1 MFLPCDPTN
10 YNIDLTTPGYMEKLF
25 QSLGVDFAL
34 GEYQG
39 RDAYRISCP
48 YHPDP
53 GPSCR
58 VYANGLGGF
67 NCFGCKKTGT
77 LSDLVA
83 HVRGIAGPT
92 SRQEA
97 LQYIASLNG
106 YSQYIDPFKNCVK
119 VYEYRDR
126 HGFVVKLKRFKGYD
140 EPGGKIFDQ
149 TQRKPGGGFK
159 WKDLDEKALYMLHNL
174 DKLQFVDTVVVVEGE
189 KAADSVNAALKAWG
203 LDNYVVA
210 TTSGDA
216 GTWRDKFIADLE
228 RKKIIILPDS
238 DVAGQD
244 YANNVL
250 NTCIQH
256 GLGTWHA
263 SRRMLT
269 EWSTTT

>member
-1 MFLPCDPTN
+1 MAWVVS
-10 YNIDLTTPGYMEKLF
+10 IASVVRK
-25 QSLGVDFAL
+25 QARS
-34 GEYQG
+34 
-39 RDAYRISCP
+39 I
-48 YHPDP
+48 
-53 GPSCR
+53 
-58 VYANGLGGF
+58 
-67 NCFGCKKTGT
+67 
-77 LSDLVA
+77 DLVA

-97 LQYIASLNG
+97 LQYI
-106 YSQYIDPFKNCVK
+106 DPFKNCVK
-119 VYEYRDR
+119 MYEYRDR

-140 EPGGKIFDQ
+140 EHGGKIFDQ

-238 DVAGQD
+238 DVD

-256 GLGTWHA
+256 GLPWHLA
-263 SRRMLT
+263 CFTQDADGVEHYDVTDYL
-269 EWSTTT
+269 EANGADA